1 MKKLEE
7 LKELRRNVSAIRNFL
22 NSTLQKYKSDTR
34 IDKLDYGF
42 NKDKRFAACNGV
54 TVTFDSLVGSYG
66 SSSCSTI
73 VNLSSDIFNKHL
85 LKYLNDNKHS
95 IMEKIANSIEKE
107 AINLKNDAE
116 KELQAEL
123 DKLKELGFVLED
135 EPKERNQQ

>member
-1 MKKLEE
+1 MKKLDEV
-7 LKELRRNVSAIRNFL
+7 KELRKNVSAIRNFL
-22 NSTLQKYKSDTR
+22 NATLQKYKSDSR

-54 TVTFDSLVGSYG
+54 TITFDSLVGSFG

-85 LKYLNDNKHS
+85 LKYLNNNKHT
-95 IMEKIANSIEKE
+95 IMLAIADSIEKE
-107 AINLKNDAE
+107 ASSLKGEAE

-123 DKLKELGFVLED
+123 DKLKELDDACDIPELNT
-135 EPKERNQQ
+135 PTA

>member
-7 LKELRRNVSAIRNFL
+7 LKELRKNVSAIRTFL
-22 NSTLQKYKSDTR
+22 NATLQKYKSDAR

-54 TVTFDSLVGSYG
+54 TVTFDSLVRSYG
-66 SSSCSTI
+66 CSSCSTI

-116 KELQAEL
+116 KELQAEM

-135 EPKERNQQ
+135 EPKERN

>member
-1 MKKLEE
+1 MIIKKLEE

-54 TVTFDSLVGSYG
+54 TITFDSLVGSYG

-123 DKLKELGFVLED
+123 DKLKDLDLVLED
-135 EPKERNQQ
+135 EPKERN